1 VNTIGVGI
9 WDLGARP
16 GRSSSEI
23 PMCLVVEATM
33 LFKIK
38 AVRRDLGKFSRPT
51 QFLILLNLN
60 KLSDCGGE
68 REVHT
73 KECYVQSRNVIDN
86 KWSKKGITQE
96 VSENK
101 SLIKKCHNVI
111 ENARDIMILDPRGR
125 TAPTLRRG
133 PPAR

>member
-1 VNTIGVGI
+1 
-9 WDLGARP
+9 
-16 GRSSSEI
+16 
-23 PMCLVVEATM
+23 MCLVVEATM